1 MMSQVSENCLWQL
14 TTPKTQRYP
23 KLDGVIHTQVCVI
36 GGGYT
41 GLSTALHLAEYGLSV
56 CLIECQEVGS
66 GGSGRNVGFVNAGT
80 WAPPD
85 DLNKHLGKPAG
96 EKLTHALGLAPKL
109 VFDVIDKYSIDA
121 KDTRTGNI
129 HMAHNAAAEA
139 DIDSRYA
146 QLTARGADVEILT
159 GAKCH
164 EYTGTTQINKALLD
178 KRAGTINPFA
188 YVNGLAQAAA
198 NLGVQIFEHS
208 PAKQLVK
215 EGNQWCAHSDTGQVL
230 ADKVVI
236 ATNAYTEGEW
246 TDVQKSF
253 YPVYYYQIA
262 SEPLD
267 NEVANRILPHKNG
280 SWDTRMALSS
290 IRRDHEGRLLL
301 GTVGGR
307 EFKPLSFYL
316 SWANHVQ
323 QHYFPDL
330 PKFDWQCQ
338 WFGRFGFTPDHIMR
352 VFQPSEGILAATAYN
367 GRGITTGTMM
377 GKAFADFLVNDNPD
391 ELPLPFCDCTTSQLS
406 MRNLRATC
414 TEVGLTLYH
423 AGQYLKI
430 IS

>member
-14 TTPKTQRYP
+14 TAPKTQHYP
-23 KLDGVIHTQVCVI
+23 KLDSMIRTQVCVI

-41 GLSTALHLAEYGLSV
+41 GLSTALHLAECGLSV

-85 DLNKHLGKPAG
+85 DLNKHLGEQAG

-164 EYTGTTQINKALLD
+164 AYTGTTKINKALLD

-198 NLGVQIFEHS
+198 NLGVQIFEYS

-215 EGNQWCAHSDTGQVL
+215 EGNQWCVHSDTGQVL

-267 NEVANRILPHKNG
+267 NEVANRILPYKNG

-377 GKAFADFLVNDNPD
+377 GKAFADFLVSDDPD

-423 AGQYLKI
+423 AGQCLKI